1 MASLTV
7 KGIPDDLL
15 KGMRERARA
24 HRRSLNSEALV
35 AFERSVGS
43 VPRNPDEIL
52 ARLDALHREIGS
64 VPHLTPEEMEDA
76 INEGRP

>member
-24 HRRSLNSEALV
+24 HRRSLNSEAIV
-35 AFERSVGS
+35 AFERALG
-43 VPRNPDEIL
+43 PTRFDPQEML
-52 ARLDALHREIGS
+52 ARVRALHEQIGS
-64 VPHLTPEEMEDA
+64 VTPMTPEEMEEA

>member
-15 KGMRERARA
+15 KGMRERARV
-24 HRRSLNSEALV
+24 HRRSLNSEAIV
-35 AFERSVGS
+35 AFERNVGS
-43 VPRNPDEIL
+43 VSRDPEELL
-52 ARLDALHREIGS
+52 ARLDALHRQIGS
-64 VPHLTPEEMEDA
+64 VRHLTPEEMEDA

>member
-1 MASLTV
+1 MASLTI
-7 KGIPDDLL
+7 KGIPDPLL
-15 KGMRERARA
+15 DGMRRSAEL

-35 AFERSVGS
+35 AFERNVQSAPLDSEEVLALI
-43 VPRNPDEIL
+43 RALHDEIG
-52 ARLDALHREIGS
+52 I